1 MVQEK
6 RTVTF
11 ALLDEGTSA
20 SHRLGVNSLTS
31 TCASVW
37 GTARELFTA
46 GRDGSVRCW
55 RDFDEGGGHA
65 SRGHGDGDAAGG
77 ARLQYTVDE
86 HTDWVNDLALV
97 MDGDL
102 ASAVVSA
109 SSDRTIKLWR
119 PQEDGGAPTRHYT
132 LRQHTDFVKALAYAR
147 DGRTLASAGCDL
159 SIVVWDMHRLAPC
172 LLIGGETGAH
182 ADSIYALS
190 TTPSG
195 GLLASGA
202 VDGSLRLW
210 DPRAKAAAV
219 CPKLEALGEREG
231 EGGGTRARRR
241 RGAPAPGH
249 PRGQLCVCC
258 GRGAWPNRM
267 PHHPLGCVS
276 VRPPLPL
283 SSPPTHPPPF
293 SPPGRFAAGPHR
305 RCARRRPLLNRRPAA
320 LVLIRPH
327 RPALVRHSPLL
338 CQAAL
343 RTRPALK
350 ADFLVGYTGGC
361 GFFPAYTS
369 NHNKPRLAE

>member
-1 MVQEK
+1 MVAGMVQEK

-55 RDFDEGGGHA
+55 RDFDEARGARHASGGHSDGA
-65 SRGHGDGDAAGG
+65 GDAAVGP
-77 ARLQYTVDE
+77 RLQYTVDE

-102 ASAVVSA
+102 ASAVISA

-119 PQEDGGAPTRHYT
+119 PEEDGGAPTRHYT
-132 LRQHTDFVKALAYAR
+132 LRQHTDFVKALAYAC
-147 DGRTLASAGCDL
+147 DGRTLASAGCDRA
-159 SIVVWDMHRLAPC
+159 IVVWDMHRLAPC
-172 LLIGGETGAH
+172 TLIGSGTAGEPGAH

-210 DPRAKAAAV
+210 DPRAKAPAV
-219 CPKLEALGEREG
+219 CESSGVRV
-231 EGGGTRARRR
+231 
-241 RGAPAPGH
+241 GAHAAH
-249 PRGQLCVCC
+249 
-258 GRGAWPNRM
+258 AA
-267 PHHPLGCVS
+267 
-276 VRPPLPL
+276 
-283 SSPPTHPPPF
+283 SSPSTAPYPIRSTPIAGWV
-293 SPPGRFAAGPHR
+293 STGPHR
-305 RCARRRPLLNRRPAA
+305 RRSRRRA
-320 LVLIRPH
+320 L
-327 RPALVRHSPLL
+327 
-338 CQAAL
+338 
-343 RTRPALK
+343 T
-350 ADFLVGYTGGC
+350 
-361 GFFPAYTS
+361 
-369 NHNKPRLAE
+369 